1 MADGK
6 RPTLDVEDRS
16 ERGTRAA
23 RRLRREG
30 YVPGVVYGGKD
41 GDCTSF
47 KVNWRVLRQVL
58 VDGSALID
66 LKVAG
71 KTRPVIVKDQ
81 QQHPVRDELLHI
93 DLLEVRL
100 DEKIQTQ
107 VSVHLE
113 GAEEAP
119 GIKEGGVLEH
129 VTHQLNIEAL
139 PTDIPDAIH
148 VDVSA
153 LEIAATMHLSEISA
167 PEGVTFL
174 DDPEET
180 LIATVVVPT
189 EVEEPEIEEET
200 ELVGEEG
207 ELEEGAEP
215 AEGEEGE
222 APAEGEAPSAEE
234 AEGGGKADWLVVGL
248 GNPGDRY
255 ARTRHNVGFEVAK
268 ALADRLGL
276 PKFKN
281 KYGGLYAE
289 GRRVAVLL
297 PQTYMNESGSSVGP
311 ARGALGVDLE
321 HVLVVHDEI
330 DLPFGKVEVRTGGG
344 LAGHNGLKS
353 VKRGLGG
360 GDFGRVRV
368 GVGRPDSTD
377 PEIVSRYV
385 LGRFDEDP
393 QALIE
398 SAVDALERRVTSEE

>member
-6 RPTLDVEDRS
+6 RPSLEVEERA

-23 RRLRREG
+23 KRLRREG
-30 YVPGVVYGGKD
+30 YVPGVVYGGKN

-47 KVNWRVLRQVL
+47 KVNSRDLRHVLA
-58 VDGSALID
+58 GSALID
-66 LKVAG
+66 LKVGG

-139 PTDIPDAIH
+139 PTDIPDGIH
-148 VDVSA
+148 VDVSG

-167 PEGVTFL
+167 PAGVTFL
-174 DDPEET
+174 DDPDET
-180 LIATVVVPT
+180 ILATVVVPT

-215 AEGEEGE
+215 PEGEEGE
-222 APAEGEAPSAEE
+222 AAPAEGEAAPAEE
-234 AEGGGKADWLVVGL
+234 AEG
-248 GNPGDRY
+248 
-255 ARTRHNVGFEVAK
+255 
-268 ALADRLGL
+268 
-276 PKFKN
+276 
-281 KYGGLYAE
+281 
-289 GRRVAVLL
+289 
-297 PQTYMNESGSSVGP
+297 
-311 ARGALGVDLE
+311 
-321 HVLVVHDEI
+321 
-330 DLPFGKVEVRTGGG
+330 
-344 LAGHNGLKS
+344 
-353 VKRGLGG
+353 
-360 GDFGRVRV
+360 
-368 GVGRPDSTD
+368 
-377 PEIVSRYV
+377 
-385 LGRFDEDP
+385 
-393 QALIE
+393 
-398 SAVDALERRVTSEE
+398 SE

>member
-6 RPTLDVEDRS
+6 RPTLDVEDRP

-23 RRLRREG
+23 KRMRREG

-47 KVNWRVLRQVL
+47 KVNWRELRRVLA
-58 VDGSALID
+58 GSALID
-66 LKVAG
+66 LKVGG

-139 PTDIPDAIH
+139 PTDIPEAIV
-148 VDVSA
+148 VDVSG

-167 PEGVTFL
+167 PAGVTFL

-180 LIATVVVPT
+180 ILATDVVPT

-207 ELEEGAEP
+207 EEVEGAEP
-215 AEGEEGE
+215 AEGEEGAE
-222 APAEGEAPSAEE
+222 PAAEGEAASEE
-234 AEGGGKADWLVVGL
+234 AEGG
-248 GNPGDRY
+248 
-255 ARTRHNVGFEVAK
+255 E
-268 ALADRLGL
+268 
-276 PKFKN
+276 
-281 KYGGLYAE
+281 
-289 GRRVAVLL
+289 
-297 PQTYMNESGSSVGP
+297 
-311 ARGALGVDLE
+311 
-321 HVLVVHDEI
+321 
-330 DLPFGKVEVRTGGG
+330 
-344 LAGHNGLKS
+344 
-353 VKRGLGG
+353 
-360 GDFGRVRV
+360 
-368 GVGRPDSTD
+368 
-377 PEIVSRYV
+377 
-385 LGRFDEDP
+385 
-393 QALIE
+393 
-398 SAVDALERRVTSEE
+398 